1 MFDIGFW
8 ELVLIFVVAL
18 VVLGPERMPS
28 AIRSV
33 GRFVRTAR
41 QMANSVKDE
50 LNRELELNQIQEDLR
65 NAEQTIKKKAS
76 EFESSVDQVKETVND
91 AVERENAALV
101 PDSENLSDAST
112 ATEKKPES

>member
-50 LNRELELNQIQEDLR
+50 LNRELELNQIQKDLQD
-65 NAEQTIKKKAS
+65 AEQTIRKKAS
-76 EFESSVDQVKETVND
+76 EFESSVNQVKETVDD
-91 AVERENAALV
+91 AVEREKKALTSGAESV
-101 PDSENLSDAST
+101 PDTS